1 MIGAD
6 GAKGVQI
13 QMRHSDMNG
22 TENESAGVVRK
33 QLGLTF
39 SGETRDHFHIVTGD
53 IRLTGAGLDRTVSP
67 FKKKIIPMSLMP
79 FFKYWHRFGGF
90 DSRAYVY
97 FLPLEIQILITHS
110 LSLLPR
116 DEVGDDG
123 WQFFFLG
130 PDLDM
135 GKIAQSEELVFET
148 IASMLN
154 TEITFNKLIWATDY
168 RYVRVFS
175 LCIDSEPSSSD
186 PIYVWCTSLAR
197 VVSSLR
203 VVCSPVLD
211 ISLC

>member
-1 MIGAD
+1 
-6 GAKGVQI
+6 
-13 QMRHSDMNG
+13 
-22 TENESAGVVRK
+22 
-33 QLGLTF
+33 
-39 SGETRDHFHIVTGD
+39 
-53 IRLTGAGLDRTVSP
+53 
-67 FKKKIIPMSLMP
+67 MSLM
-79 FFKYWHRFGGF
+79 HSLSIGT
-90 DSRAYVY
+90 D
-97 FLPLEIQILITHS
+97 LEVSIAARMSTFCPWRYIYRQPHS

-154 TEITFNKLIWATDY
+154 TEVTFNKLIWATDY

-175 LCIDSEPSSSD
+175 LCIDSKTCSSD

-197 VVSSLR
+197 AGSSLR